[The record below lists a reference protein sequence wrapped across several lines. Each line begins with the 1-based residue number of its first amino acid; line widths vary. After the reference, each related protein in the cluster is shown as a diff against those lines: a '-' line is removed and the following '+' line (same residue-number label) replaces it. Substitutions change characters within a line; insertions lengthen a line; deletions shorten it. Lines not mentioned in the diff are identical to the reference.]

1 VSRSGAA
8 APVPTR
14 RQVVVYL
21 LLALWLEA
29 GYVVALM
36 LFTGIAWATALWQ
49 AAVCAVVSGPF
60 LVTVIAVLAVPKKLA
75 RISRRAYIATWPFM
89 SLAQYG
95 LPWLGWSA
103 LVWWLNGGEV
113 SRLDALHSGAAIAI
127 FSYVNG
133 FAAMLRLRPR
143 AGDVEVTRA
152 DVYVERLPP
161 AFDGYRILHIS
172 DIHGGSPLYRASVRE
187 RLAAAEGM
195 AVDLVVFTGDLASQ
209 TDAVEDAASAL
220 GELEARDGIVA
231 VLGNHDYWMGE
242 EVVSEALAAVG
253 VRVLRNAHMVV
264 ESGGERLYLVGV
276 EDCCYVG
283 RDDLPGALRGV
294 PEGAPVVIATHS
306 PDIVFKPLAARA
318 SVILSG
324 HTHGGQVVFPWIGPL
339 YVPTKLGRRR
349 MSGLLSVGGTVLY
362 VNRGL
367 GEISPPMRL
376 NCPPEIALLTLRS
389 RPSSKPDSV

>member
-1 VSRSGAA
+1 MSRSGAA

-36 LFTGIAWATALWQ
+36 LFTGIAWATAAWQ

-103 LVWWLNGGEV
+103 LVWWMNGGEV

-143 AGDVEVTRA
+143 AGDVDVTRV
-152 DVYVERLPP
+152 DLYVERLPP

>member
-1 VSRSGAA
+1 MTRSGAA
-8 APVPTR
+8 APISTR

-21 LLALWLEA
+21 LLALWVEA
-29 GYVVALM
+29 GCVVALK
-36 LFTGIAWATALWQ
+36 LFTDLSWSTALWQ
-49 AAVCAVVSGPF
+49 AAICAVASGPF
-60 LVTVIAVLAVPKKLA
+60 LVAVIAILSVPKKLA

-103 LVWWLNGGEV
+103 LVWWLSGGEV
-113 SRLDALHSGAAIAI
+113 SRLEALHSGAAIAI
-127 FSYVNG
+127 FCYVNG

-143 AGDVEVTRA
+143 AGDVEVTRT
-152 DVYVERLPP
+152 DVYLERLPP
-161 AFDGYRILHIS
+161 AFDGYRVLHIS
-172 DIHGGSPLYRASVRE
+172 DIHGGSSLYRTSVRE
-187 RLAAAEGM
+187 RLAAADGI
-195 AVDLVVFTGDLASQ
+195 AADLVVFTGDLASHS
-209 TDAVEDAASAL
+209 DAIEDAASAL
-220 GELEARDGIVA
+220 GELQARDGIVA

-242 EVVSEALAAVG
+242 EKVSGALAAVG
-253 VRVLRNAHMVV
+253 VRVLRNEHMVV
-264 ESGGERLYLVGV
+264 ERGGERLYVVGV

-283 RDDLPGALRGV
+283 RDDLPGALSGV
-294 PEGAPVVIATHS
+294 PEGAPVVVATHS
-306 PDIVFKPLAARA
+306 PDIVLKPLAARA
-318 SVILSG
+318 SAILSG

-376 NCPPEIALLTLRS
+376 NCPPEIAVLTLR
-389 RPSSKPDSV
+389 SKPDSV

>member
-1 VSRSGAA
+1 MSRLGAA

-49 AAVCAVVSGPF
+49 AAVCAVASGPF
-60 LVTVIAVLAVPKKLA
+60 LATVIAALSAPKKLA
-75 RISRRAYIATWPFM
+75 RLSRRAYIATWPFM

-143 AGDVEVTRA
+143 AGDVEVTHA
-152 DVYVERLPP
+152 DVHVDRLAP

-195 AVDLVVFTGDLASQ
+195 TVDLVVFTGDLASQ

-242 EVVSEALAAVG
+242 EKVSEALAAVG
-253 VRVLRNAHMVV
+253 VRVLRNAHMAV
-264 ESGGERLYLVGV
+264 ERGGDRLYVVGV

-294 PEGAPVVIATHS
+294 PEGAPVVVATHS

-318 SVILSG
+318 SLILSG

-389 RPSSKPDSV
+389 KPDSV

>member
-1 VSRSGAA
+1 
-8 APVPTR
+8 
-14 RQVVVYL
+14 
-21 LLALWLEA
+21 
-29 GYVVALM
+29 
-36 LFTGIAWATALWQ
+36 
-49 AAVCAVVSGPF
+49 
-60 LVTVIAVLAVPKKLA
+60 
-75 RISRRAYIATWPFM
+75 
-89 SLAQYG
+89 
-95 LPWLGWSA
+95 
-103 LVWWLNGGEV
+103 
-113 SRLDALHSGAAIAI
+113 
-127 FSYVNG
+127 
-133 FAAMLRLRPR
+133 
-143 AGDVEVTRA
+143 
-152 DVYVERLPP
+152 
-161 AFDGYRILHIS
+161 
-172 DIHGGSPLYRASVRE
+172 
-187 RLAAAEGM
+187 
-195 AVDLVVFTGDLASQ
+195 
-209 TDAVEDAASAL
+209 
-220 GELEARDGIVA
+220 
-231 VLGNHDYWMGE
+231 
-242 EVVSEALAAVG
+242 
-253 VRVLRNAHMVV
+253 VV

>member
-103 LVWWLNGGEV
+103 LVWWMNGGEV

-143 AGDVEVTRA
+143 AGDVEVTRV
-152 DVYVERLPP
+152 DLYVERLPP

>member
-1 VSRSGAA
+1 MTRSGAA
-8 APVPTR
+8 APISTR

-49 AAVCAVVSGPF
+49 AAVCAVASGPL

-103 LVWWLNGGEV
+103 LVWWMNGGEV
-113 SRLDALHSGAAIAI
+113 SRLAALHSGAAIAI

-152 DVYVERLPP
+152 DVYVERMPP

-195 AVDLVVFTGDLASQ
+195 TVDLVVFTGDLASQ

-220 GELEARDGIVA
+220 GELKARDGIVA

-242 EVVSEALAAVG
+242 EKVSGALAAVG
-253 VRVLRNAHMVV
+253 VRVLRNEHMVV
-264 ESGGERLYLVGV
+264 ERGGERLYLVGV

-283 RDDLPGALRGV
+283 RDDLLGALRGV
-294 PEGAPVVIATHS
+294 PEGAPVVVATHS
-306 PDIVFKPLAARA
+306 PDIVLKPLAARA
-318 SVILSG
+318 SAILSG

-376 NCPPEIALLTLRS
+376 NCPPEIAVLTLR
-389 RPSSKPDSV
+389 RKPESV

>member
-1 VSRSGAA
+1 VTRSGAA
-8 APVPTR
+8 APISTR

-49 AAVCAVVSGPF
+49 AAVCAVASGPL

-103 LVWWLNGGEV
+103 LVWWMNGGEV
-113 SRLDALHSGAAIAI
+113 SRLAALHSGAAIAI

-152 DVYVERLPP
+152 DVYVERMPP

-195 AVDLVVFTGDLASQ
+195 TVDLVVFTGDLASQ

-220 GELEARDGIVA
+220 GELKARDGIVA

-242 EVVSEALAAVG
+242 EKVSEALAAVG

>member
-1 VSRSGAA
+1 VTRSGAG
-8 APVPTR
+8 APISTR
-14 RQVVVYL
+14 REVVVYL

-29 GYVVALM
+29 GYALALK
-36 LFTGIAWATALWQ
+36 LFTGIAWTTALWQ
-49 AAVCAVVSGPF
+49 AAVCVFASGPL
-60 LVTVIAVLAVPKKLA
+60 LVAVIAALSAPKKLA
-75 RISRRAYIATWPFM
+75 RLSRRAYIATWPFM

-113 SRLDALHSGAAIAI
+113 SRLGALHSGAAIAI

-195 AVDLVVFTGDLASQ
+195 AVDVVVFTGDLASQ
-209 TDAVEDAASAL
+209 TDAIEDAASAL
-220 GELEARDGIVA
+220 GELKARDGIVA

-242 EVVSEALAAVG
+242 EVVSKALAAVG

-264 ESGGERLYLVGV
+264 ERGGERLYLVGV

-283 RDDLPGALRGV
+283 RDDLPAALRGI
-294 PEGAPVVIATHS
+294 PEGAPAVVATHS
-306 PDIVFKPLAARA
+306 PDIVLKPLAARA

-349 MSGLLSVGGTVLY
+349 MSGLLSVGGSVLY
-362 VNRGL
+362 INRGL

-376 NCPPEIALLTLRS
+376 NCPPEIAVLTLRS
-389 RPSSKPDSV
+389 KPGSV

>member
-1 VSRSGAA
+1 VTRSGAA
-8 APVPTR
+8 APISTR

-49 AAVCAVVSGPF
+49 AAVCAVASGPL

-103 LVWWLNGGEV
+103 LVWWMNGGEV
-113 SRLDALHSGAAIAI
+113 SRLAALHSGAAIAI

-152 DVYVERLPP
+152 DVYVERMPP

-195 AVDLVVFTGDLASQ
+195 TVDLVVFTGDLASQ

-220 GELEARDGIVA
+220 GELKARDGIVA

-242 EVVSEALAAVG
+242 EKVSEALAAVG

-264 ESGGERLYLVGV
+264 ERGGDRLYVVGV
-276 EDCCYVG
+276 DDCCYVG

-294 PEGAPVVIATHS
+294 PAGAPVVVATHS
-306 PDIVFKPLAARA
+306 PDIVLKRLAARA
-318 SVILSG
+318 SAILSG

-376 NCPPEIALLTLRS
+376 NCPPEIAVLTLR
-389 RPSSKPDSV
+389 RKPESV